1 MTPEA
6 TTLGLRVEVV
16 RSDDWWAI
24 TVPALQDVFS
34 QARNLDGVPEIAREA
49 IALMLDVDPAEVGPI
64 DVSVQPQ
71 QGEAELL
78 AEQGHRRQVG
88 S

>member
-1 MTPEA
+1 MKSEA
-6 TTLGLRVEVV
+6 TTLGHRVEVV
-16 RSDDWWAI
+16 RSGDWWAI
-24 TVPALQDVFS
+24 TVPALRGVFS
-34 QARNLDGVPEIAREA
+34 QTRNLDEVPEVAREA

-78 AEQGHRRQVG
+78 AE
-88 S
+88 